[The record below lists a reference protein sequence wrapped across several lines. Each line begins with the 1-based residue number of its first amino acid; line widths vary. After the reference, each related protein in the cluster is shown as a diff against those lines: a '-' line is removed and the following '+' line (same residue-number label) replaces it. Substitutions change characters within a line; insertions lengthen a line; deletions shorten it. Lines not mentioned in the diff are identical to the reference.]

1 MKLEIRII
9 LWTISFMITH
19 MILQVVMLSSG
30 SLARFVAL
38 VSVITAYLAGIV
50 WGTTA
55 SDEDKAIIGM
65 GAKV

>member
-9 LWTISFMITH
+9 MWTISFMITH
-19 MILQVVMLSSG
+19 MILQFVMISSG

-38 VSVITAYLAGIV
+38 VAVITAYLAGII

-55 SDEDKAIIGM
+55 SDEDKDIIGM
-65 GAKV
+65 GAKL